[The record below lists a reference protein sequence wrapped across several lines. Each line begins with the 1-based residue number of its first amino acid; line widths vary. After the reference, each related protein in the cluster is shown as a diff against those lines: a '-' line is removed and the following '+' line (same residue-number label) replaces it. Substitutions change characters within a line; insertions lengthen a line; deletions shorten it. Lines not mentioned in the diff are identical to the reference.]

1 MTTRV
6 LVAYAT
12 RSRGTAGIAER
23 IGADLI
29 SEGLEVQV
37 APAKAVHTVAGYD
50 AFVLGG
56 AMHGGRWAHDAR
68 RFAERFGPQLS
79 DRPVWLFSSGPAG
92 PPARNRDDEPG
103 GAADVPAGRVHARD
117 FKRFGGRLREDTEGP
132 LGLIRR
138 VRHRGHTGDREEQE
152 IDNWAHE
159 VATEL
164 GFGEASSPSGRQP
177 PS

>member
-12 RSRGTAGIAER
+12 RDRRTAGIAER

-29 SEGLEVQV
+29 SEGLEVKV
-37 APAKAVHTVAGYD
+37 APAKAVDSVAGYD

-56 AMHGGRWAHDAR
+56 AMHGGRWDGAR
-68 RFAERFGPQLS
+68 SFAERFGPQLA
-79 DRPVWLFSSGPAG
+79 DR
-92 PPARNRDDEPG
+92 
-103 GAADVPAGRVHARD
+103 
-117 FKRFGGRLREDTEGP
+117 T
-132 LGLIRR
+132 
-138 VRHRGHTGDREEQE
+138 RHRGHTGDREEQE

-159 VATEL
+159 VANEL
-164 GFGEASSPSGRQP
+164 GFGDASSPSGRQP

>member
-12 RSRGTAGIAER
+12 RNRGTAGIAER

-29 SEGLEVQV
+29 SEGLEVKV
-37 APAKAVHTVAGYD
+37 APAKAVHSVAGYD

-68 RFAERFGPQLS
+68 SFAERFGPQLA
-79 DRPVWLFSSGPAG
+79 DRPVWLLSSGPAG
-92 PPARNRDDEPG
+92 RPAGNHDDEPG

-117 FKRFGGRLREDTEGP
+117 LKRFGGRLRADPEGL
-132 LGLIRR
+132 LGLVRR
-138 VRHRGHTGDREEQE
+138 TRHRGHTGDREEQE

-159 VATEL
+159 VAAEL
-164 GFGEASSPSGRQP
+164 GFGDASSPSGRQP